1 MDPTPDYR
9 MLTLAD
15 VDQAAQVISQAFED
29 DPLCSFML
37 PRKRTR
43 IKTLYTFFRALG
55 EVSIKN
61 QRGYGTGDP
70 LQGVAY
76 WKFPNQES
84 MSINLKSLGKFIPL
98 LFSSYPIGLI
108 RARAALDRIDTL
120 HEKHA
125 DGPHFYLDNL
135 GVLPSARGK
144 GVSSKLIRPFLEM
157 ADAQRVIMYT
167 DTVTPSNVAFY
178 EHFGFQCVEQSPV
191 SGTGLTVF
199 ALRRPARQVRL
210 HYDSV
215 HRSFFDPKPVSV
227 GGLHFAS

>member
-1 MDPTPDYR
+1 MDPNPDYR
-9 MLTLAD
+9 ILTLPD
-15 VDQAAQVISQAFED
+15 VNQAAQVISQAFED
-29 DPLCSFML
+29 DPLCVFML

-43 IKTLYTFFRALG
+43 TKTLYKFFRALG

-61 QRGYGTGDP
+61 HRGYGAGDP

-76 WKFPNQES
+76 WKLPNQES
-84 MSINLKSLGKFIPL
+84 MSINLKSLKKFVPL
-98 LFSSYPIGLI
+98 VFTLYPIGLV
-108 RARAALDRIDTL
+108 RARAVLDRIDTL

-157 ADAQRVIMYT
+157 ADTQRTIVYT
-167 DTVTPSNVAFY
+167 DTVTPSNVALY
-178 EHFGFQCVEQSPV
+178 EHFDFQCVEQSPV

-199 ALRRPARQVRL
+199 ALRRP
-210 HYDSV
+210 
-215 HRSFFDPKPVSV
+215 VS
-227 GGLHFAS
+227 